1 MFIYALWKDNKNK
14 KQVESSELQDI
25 IDYLEGHGI
34 FINDIDDLLD
44 TDITQEYT
52 FEVQEYTSFDENY

>member
-1 MFIYALWKDNKNK
+1 MFIYSLWKDDK
-14 KQVESSELQDI
+14 KQITSSNLQDI
-25 IDYLEGHGI
+25 IDYLENHGI

>member
-1 MFIYALWKDNKNK
+1 MFVYSLWKNENK
-14 KQVESSELQDI
+14 VYRSSELQDI
-25 IDYLEGHGI
+25 IDYLENHGI

>member
-1 MFIYALWKDNKNK
+1 MFIYSLWKDENK
-14 KQVESSELQDI
+14 VCRSSELQDI
-25 IDYLEGHGI
+25 IDYLESHGI

>member
-1 MFIYALWKDNKNK
+1 MFIYSLWKDENK
-14 KQVESSELQDI
+14 VYRSSELQDI
-25 IDYLEGHGI
+25 IDYLESHGI

-44 TDITQEYT
+44 TDVTQEYT

>member
-1 MFIYALWKDNKNK
+1 MFIYSLWKDENR
-14 KQVESSELQDI
+14 VYRSSELQDI
-25 IDYLEGHGI
+25 IDYLESHGI

>member
-1 MFIYALWKDNKNK
+1 MFIYSLWKNENK
-14 KQVESSELQDI
+14 VCRSSELQDI
-25 IDYLEGHGI
+25 IDHLENHGI

>member
-1 MFIYALWKDNKNK
+1 MFIYALWKDNK

-25 IDYLEGHGI
+25 IDYLESHGI

-44 TDITQEYT
+44 TDVTQEYT

>member
-1 MFIYALWKDNKNK
+1 MFIYSLWKDENK
-14 KQVESSELQDI
+14 VYRSSELQDI
-25 IDYLEGHGI
+25 IDYLESHGI

-44 TDITQEYT
+44 TDITQEYK

>member
-1 MFIYALWKDNKNK
+1 MFIYSLWKDDK
-14 KQVESSELQDI
+14 KQIRSSNLQDI
-25 IDYLEGHGI
+25 IDYLENHGI

-52 FEVQEYTSFDENY
+52 FKVQEYTSFDENY

>member
-1 MFIYALWKDNKNK
+1 MFIYSLWKDDK
-14 KQVESSELQDI
+14 KQIRSSNLQDI
-25 IDYLEGHGI
+25 IDYLENHGI

-52 FEVQEYTSFDENY
+52 FEVERFTSFDENY

>member
-1 MFIYALWKDNKNK
+1 MFVYSLWKNENK
-14 KQVESSELQDI
+14 VCISSELQDI
-25 IDYLEGHGI
+25 IDYLENHGI